1 MVLDELVLFLC
12 IILKIEF
19 IGGGKMFDI
28 DNLSLRLNTFRNK
41 LKDLK
46 IDGALITKRENYM
59 YLSGFSGS
67 SANLLITDKKA
78 YLLTDFRY
86 VEQAAKQAPLFE
98 IVQHKSNILDTIYE
112 IVNSEGI
119 KKLGFEDQS
128 VTYCQYKEY
137 SEKLKNTE
145 LFSIG
150 SVVDDLRAI
159 KDEQEIEIINK
170 AVEIADKAFEQV
182 LKIIKPGI
190 TELDVAAEL
199 EYKMKKLGASGASFE
214 TIVASGIR
222 SSMPHGIAS
231 EKKLELGDTITMDFG
246 AMYNHYC
253 SDMTRTVFLGQPKV
267 EMIEIYKIV
276 LNAQLTSEKGAIKG
290 RTGKEVDK
298 IARDIIY
305 RNGYEGKF
313 GHGLGHGLGLEIH
326 ESPRLSVGGD
336 KVLENNM
343 AVTIEPGIYVEGLG
357 GVRIEDTIIIR
368 DDNPRVLTKSAK
380 EIIIL

>member
-1 MVLDELVLFLC
+1 
-12 IILKIEF
+12 
-19 IGGGKMFDI
+19 MFDKE
-28 DNLSLRLNTFRNK
+28 NLSLRLSTFRNK

-98 IVQHKSNILDTIYE
+98 IVQHKPNIIDTIYE

-119 KKLGFEDQS
+119 NKLGFEDQS
-128 VTYCQYKEY
+128 ATYYQYKEY
-137 SEKLKNTE
+137 AEKLKNIE
-145 LFSIG
+145 LFGIG

-159 KDEQEIEIINK
+159 KDEQEIEIINT
-170 AVEIADKAFEQV
+170 AVEIADKAFDHV
-182 LKIIKPGI
+182 LRIIKPGI

-253 SDMTRTVFLGQPKV
+253 SDMTRTVFLGQPKE
-267 EMIEIYKIV
+267 EMMNIYKIV
-276 LNAQLTSEKGAIKG
+276 LNAQLKSEKGAIRG
-290 RTGKEVDK
+290 RTGKEVDQ

-305 RNGYEGKF
+305 KNGFEGKF

-326 ESPRLSVGGD
+326 ESPRLSVSGER
-336 KVLENNM
+336 VLENNM

-368 DDNPRVLTKSAK
+368 DDKPRVLTKSSK

>member
-1 MVLDELVLFLC
+1 
-12 IILKIEF
+12 
-19 IGGGKMFDI
+19 MFDI

>member
-1 MVLDELVLFLC
+1 
-12 IILKIEF
+12 
-19 IGGGKMFDI
+19 MFDRE
-28 DNLSLRLNTFRNK
+28 NLSTRLNTFRSK
-41 LKDLK
+41 MKDLK

-67 SANLLITDKKA
+67 SANLLITNKKA

-86 VEQAAKQAPLFE
+86 IEQSSKQAPLFE
-98 IVQHKSNILDTIYE
+98 IVQHKPNILDTINE

-119 KKLGFEDQS
+119 KRLGFEEQS
-128 VTYCQYKEY
+128 ITFYQYTEFTDKM
-137 SEKLKNTE
+137 KNTD
-145 LFSIG
+145 FFGIG
-150 SVVDDLRAI
+150 SIVDDQRAI

-170 AVEIADKAFEQV
+170 AVQIADGAFTHV
-182 LKIIKPGI
+182 LSIIKPGI

-214 TIVASGIR
+214 TIVASGLR

-253 SDMTRTVFLGQPKV
+253 SDITRTVFLGQPKK
-267 EMIEIYKIV
+267 EMLDIYNIV
-276 LNAQLTSEKGAIKG
+276 LNAQLTSENGAKRG

-305 RNGYEGKF
+305 QNGYEGKF
-313 GHGLGHGLGLEIH
+313 GHGLGHGVGLEIH
-326 ESPRLSVGGD
+326 ESPRLSVGGER
-336 KVLENNM
+336 VLENNM

-357 GVRIEDTIIIR
+357 GVRIEDTIIIQN
-368 DDNPRVLTKSAK
+368 DNPRVLTKSK
-380 EIIIL
+380 KDLIIL

>member
-1 MVLDELVLFLC
+1 
-12 IILKIEF
+12 
-19 IGGGKMFDI
+19 MFDRE
-28 DNLSLRLNTFRNK
+28 NLSKRLNIFRNK
-41 LKDLK
+41 MKDLK

-67 SANLLITDKKA
+67 SANLLITEKKA

-86 VEQAAKQAPLFE
+86 IEQSSKQAPLFE
-98 IVQHKSNILDTIYE
+98 IVQHKPNILDTISE
-112 IVNSEGI
+112 IVNSESI
-119 KKLGFEDQS
+119 NKLGFEEQS
-128 VTYCQYKEY
+128 VTYYEYKEY
-137 SEKLKNTE
+137 TNKMKNTD
-145 LFSIG
+145 FFGIG
-150 SVVDDLRAI
+150 SIVDDQRAI

-170 AVEIADKAFEQV
+170 AVQIADGAFTHV
-182 LKIIKPGI
+182 LSMIKPGI

-214 TIVASGIR
+214 TIVASGLR

-253 SDMTRTVFLGQPKV
+253 SDITRTVFLGQPKM
-267 EMIEIYKIV
+267 EMVNIYNIV
-276 LNAQLTSEKGAIKG
+276 LNAQLTSEKGAKSG

-305 RNGYEGKF
+305 QNGYEGKF
-313 GHGLGHGLGLEIH
+313 GHGLGHGVGLEIH
-326 ESPRLSVGGD
+326 ESPRLSMGGD
-336 KVLENNM
+336 RELENNM

-357 GVRIEDTIIIR
+357 GVRIEDTIIIQ
-368 DDNPRVLTKSAK
+368 DNNPRVLTKSK
-380 EIIIL
+380 KDLIIL

>member
-1 MVLDELVLFLC
+1 
-12 IILKIEF
+12 
-19 IGGGKMFDI
+19 MFDRE
-28 DNLSLRLNTFRNK
+28 NLSKRLNAFRSK
-41 LKDLK
+41 MKDLK

-67 SANLLITDKKA
+67 SANLIITDKKA

-86 VEQAAKQAPLFE
+86 IEQSAKQAPFFD
-98 IVQHKSNILDTIYE
+98 IVQHKANIVDSITE

-128 VTYCQYKEY
+128 VSFFQYKEY
-137 SEKLKNTE
+137 TGKMKNTE
-145 LFSIG
+145 FIG
-150 SVVDDLRAI
+150 IGCVVDDLRAI
-159 KDEQEIEIINK
+159 KDQQEIEIINK
-170 AVEIADKAFEQV
+170 AVQIADEAFNHV
-182 LKIIKPGI
+182 LTMIKPGI

-214 TIVASGIR
+214 TIVASGLR

-253 SDMTRTVFLGQPKV
+253 SDITRTVFLGQPKA
-267 EMIEIYKIV
+267 EMVDIYNIV
-276 LNAQLTSEKGAIKG
+276 LNAQLTSEKGAIRG

-305 RNGYEGKF
+305 GSGYEGKF
-313 GHGLGHGLGLEIH
+313 GHGLGHGVGLEIH
-326 ESPRLSVGGD
+326 ESPRVSVGGER
-336 KVLENNM
+336 VLENNM

-357 GVRIEDTIIIR
+357 GVRIEDTIIIK
-368 DDNPRVLTKSAK
+368 DDNPLVLTKSTK
-380 EIIIL
+380 ELIIL